1 MFECFEAPSFLFKQ
15 LGNLL
20 FEQALGSETDFFR
33 YLMYNWKHDFVLY
46 ASRHHIIK
54 GPAGPLE
61 YYLSL

>member
-1 MFECFEAPSFLFKQ
+1 MSFLFKQ
-15 LGNLL
+15 FRNLL
-20 FEQALGSETDFFR
+20 FEQVLGSATDFFR
-33 YLMYNWKHDFVLY
+33 YSMYDWEHDFGLY